1 MIRGITNPGRGAGL
15 GRGVTLTGGWAG
27 QWSARTAVPV
37 RLFLANQ
44 KGEGVG
50 GAGKG
55 RDELTAQPSARR
67 APGEREE
74 SG

>member
-1 MIRGITNPGRGAGL
+1 MN
-15 GRGVTLTGGWAG
+15 GGWAG
-27 QWSARTAVPV
+27 QWSARSAVPV
-37 RLFLANQ
+37 ILFLSNQ

-55 RDELTAQPSARR
+55 WEEFTAQPSARR
-67 APGEREE
+67 APGEREK